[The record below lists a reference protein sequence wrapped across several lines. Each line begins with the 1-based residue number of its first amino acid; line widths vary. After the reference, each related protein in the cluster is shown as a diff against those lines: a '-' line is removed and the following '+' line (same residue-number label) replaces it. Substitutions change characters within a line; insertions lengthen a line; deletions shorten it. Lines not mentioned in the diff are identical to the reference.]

1 MIVSP
6 IFRDNIYVNAYEE
19 QRRGESPLNFFDV
32 DWIKYPLAGHVN
44 FLETTLN
51 AGDCMYVPAYY
62 YIQSKS
68 TGKPGLH
75 DETIMIT
82 EQYESHSKFI
92 DVMMEGI
99 EEERIVSKDQK
110 SDVDNKI
117 AEALSNFG
125 IRM

>member
-1 MIVSP
+1 
-6 IFRDNIYVNAYEE
+6 
-19 QRRGESPLNFFDV
+19 
-32 DWIKYPLAGHVN
+32 
-44 FLETTLN
+44 
-51 AGDCMYVPAYY
+51 
-62 YIQSKS
+62 
-68 TGKPGLH
+68 
-75 DETIMIT
+75 MIT

-110 SDVDNKI
+110 SDFDNKI